1 MFADFLSFDVTD
13 FPFGLRP
20 GCERCG
26 ARMMLARIA
35 AYDPS
40 AEIWWYECP
49 ICNHVQTERVP
60 THSQLGRTDSSSES

>member
-20 GCERCG
+20 GCER
-26 ARMMLARIA
+26 MMLARIA

-40 AEIWWYECP
+40 AEIGGTNALYAITFRP
-49 ICNHVQTERVP
+49 SG
-60 THSQLGRTDSSSES
+60 SQRTVN